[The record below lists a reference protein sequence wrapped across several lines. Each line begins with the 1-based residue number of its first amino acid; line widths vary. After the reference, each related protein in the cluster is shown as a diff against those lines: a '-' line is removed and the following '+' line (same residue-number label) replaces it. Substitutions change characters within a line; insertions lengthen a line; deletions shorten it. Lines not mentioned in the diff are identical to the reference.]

1 MKKVVLGCTLLLAG
15 ILSDAMLFAGSM
27 ANDWTINGQH
37 SAMWVLSRYGLMPLV
52 LFFGLIA
59 LIGIAITLWGSLAEK

>member
-37 SAMWVLSRYGLMPLV
+37 SAIWVLSRYGLMPLV
-52 LFFGLIA
+52 LFFVLIA
-59 LIGIAITLWGSLAEK
+59 LLGIAITLWGILEEK

>member
-37 SAMWVLSRYGLMPLV
+37 SAIWVLSRYGLLPLV

-59 LIGIAITLWGSLAEK
+59 LLGIAITLWGILAEK